1 MKLVTT
7 TLICLILVSS
17 GMSSDVE
24 ISTGQAVAIIAIL
37 AGEVAIVVGGISSVI
52 SNTLYL
58 NSDYREKPSVTAGF
72 IWAGLNLGVGILIW
86 SSIGD
91 DAAGYMALGIGQTA
105 LGVAGGATTMAVAN
119 KPLTYGPTVL
129 FDSEKKPIVGFSVH
143 LRL

>member
-1 MKLVTT
+1 MKLVIT

-17 GMSSDVE
+17 GMSEME
-24 ISTGQAVAIIAIL
+24 ISTGEAVAVGAIFV
-37 AGEVAIVVGGISSVI
+37 GEVAILYGGISSVI

-72 IWAGLNLGVGILIW
+72 IWAGLNLGMGILIW
-86 SSIGD
+86 SSVGD
-91 DAAGYMALGIGQTA
+91 NDASYMAFGIGQTA
-105 LGVAGGATTMAVAN
+105 LGVAGGVTTIFVER

-129 FDSEKKPIVGFSVH
+129 FDSEKKPIVGLRVH

>member
-7 TLICLILVSS
+7 ILICLILVSS
-17 GMSSDVE
+17 GISEME
-24 ISTGQAVAIIAIL
+24 ITTGMAVAIIAIL
-37 AGEVAIVVGGISSVI
+37 AGEVAILYGGISSVI

-72 IWAGLNLGVGILIW
+72 IWAGLNLGMGVLIW
-86 SSIGD
+86 SSAED
-91 DAAGYMALGIGQTA
+91 NNAGRMAFGIGQTA
-105 LGVAGGATTMAVAN
+105 LGVAGGVTTIFVER

-129 FDSEKKPIVGFSVH
+129 FDSEKKPIVGLSVH